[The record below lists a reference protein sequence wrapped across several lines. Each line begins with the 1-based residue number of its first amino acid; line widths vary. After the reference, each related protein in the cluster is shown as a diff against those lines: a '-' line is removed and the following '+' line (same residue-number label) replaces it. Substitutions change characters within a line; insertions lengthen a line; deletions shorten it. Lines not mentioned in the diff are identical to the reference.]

1 MIETGIPKLDEYLGG
16 GIPEGKSLL
25 FSISPEVEE
34 SNIGIHALHHNLDK
48 GKTCV
53 YVVSKSSPK
62 QIEQSFREFGWDLKK
77 YYGQLHIVDGY
88 SRLIG
93 APSDEKF
100 VIFEPHDI
108 LSYEDVIDEVLE
120 TLPEN
125 TVFVFDSLSTIM
137 DLCGEREA
145 LQGINRINEGI
156 GKKRGAAI
164 YNFTVWPYN
173 ESTMYR
179 IKRGFDSIVEIK
191 PIRGKALRGQEYY
204 VSKVGWGGK
213 EGKRV
218 MFKIYRPGGIK
229 IYIPKIVVIG
239 PFRSGK
245 TTFIKALSERFTSVD
260 RLGATIAIEHG
271 TVDYGGYRAEIFG
284 IPGQERFSPLVE
296 KMGLSAS
303 GIIIVIDSSKREEM
317 EEVLRIVNNIRNKN
331 IPYIIVANKQDLPG
345 VMSEYE
351 IREKVGDATV
361 VKTVA
366 AEGRGVFDAF
376 KILAEKI
383 IEEGY
388 PDAG

>member
-1 MIETGIPKLDEYLGG
+1 
-16 GIPEGKSLL
+16 
-25 FSISPEVEE
+25 
-34 SNIGIHALHHNLDK
+34 
-48 GKTCV
+48 
-53 YVVSKSSPK
+53 
-62 QIEQSFREFGWDLKK
+62 
-77 YYGQLHIVDGY
+77 
-88 SRLIG
+88 
-93 APSDEKF
+93 
-100 VIFEPHDI
+100 
-108 LSYEDVIDEVLE
+108 
-120 TLPEN
+120 
-125 TVFVFDSLSTIM
+125 M

>member
-34 SNIGIHALHHNLDK
+34 SNIGIHALHHNLEK

-77 YYGQLHIVDGY
+77 YGEQLHVVDGY

-93 APSDEKF
+93 APSDENF

-145 LQGINRINEGI
+145 LQGIYRINERI
-156 GKKRGAAI
+156 GKKEGVAI

-173 ESTMYR
+173 ESVMYR

-191 PIRGKALRGQEYY
+191 PIRGEALRGQEYY

-218 MFKIYRPGGIK
+218 MFRIYRPGGIK

-245 TTFIKALSERFTSVD
+245 TTFIKTLSERFTSVD

-271 TVDYGGYRAEIFG
+271 TVDYEGYRAEVFG
-284 IPGQERFSPLVE
+284 IPGQERFSPLME

-303 GIIIVIDSSKREEM
+303 GIMIIMDSSKRDEIDDI
-317 EEVLRIVNNIRNKN
+317 LRMVDKIRNKN

-345 VMSEYE
+345 AMNEYE
-351 IREKVGDATV
+351 IREKVGDSTV

-366 AEGRGVFDAF
+366 TEGKGVFDAF

-383 IEEGY
+383 IEEGGSN
-388 PDAG
+388 AG

>member
-48 GKTCV
+48 GKICV

-345 VMSEYE
+345 AMSEYE